1 MHRGKALARIKI
13 SGNLHDQRETGNSRL
28 LESFTEKKQISF
40 SSYKK
45 CLIIMNMKKEVI
57 EKSYQL
63 AREQYAALGID
74 TDKVLTEMDN
84 INISLHC
91 WQTDDVGGFEKPGSV
106 LGGGGIQTTGNF
118 PGKAKTI
125 GQMRSDLDK
134 VMSLLPGKQRLNL
147 HAIYGEFEGKL
158 VDRDQIEPKHFQGW
172 IDWAK
177 KRGIGLDFN
186 CTCFSHP
193 LADEGFT
200 LSSKNEKI
208 RKFWVEHTKRC
219 RAIGAEMG
227 KQLGTPS
234 VHNIWIPDGMKDTP
248 VDRNTL
254 RKQLKK
260 SLDEI
265 FAVKYPKK
273 YLKDSVESKLFGI
286 GSEAMVVGSHDF
298 YLGYAIKN
306 NTLITLDNGHFHP
319 TEQVGDKISSI
330 LHFVDEILLHLTRG
344 VRWDSDHVLT
354 FNEELLLITQEIV
367 RAKALKRVNVGL
379 DFFDASLN
387 RIGAYVIGTRSA
399 QMAFMYALLE
409 PFKTLVKYEE
419 EGKNF
424 ERLAL
429 LELLKTKPFGAVYD
443 YYCMKNKVP
452 VGQDYIDEILKY
464 EKEVL
469 LKR

>member
-1 MHRGKALARIKI
+1 
-13 SGNLHDQRETGNSRL
+13 
-28 LESFTEKKQISF
+28 
-40 SSYKK
+40 
-45 CLIIMNMKKEVI
+45 MNKVMKKEVI

-63 AREQYAALGID
+63 AKEQYAAFGVD
-74 TDKVLTEMDN
+74 TDQVIAEMDN
-84 INISLHC
+84 ISISLHC
-91 WQTDDVGGFEKPGSV
+91 WQTDDVGGFEKAGSV
-106 LGGGGIQTTGNF
+106 LGGGGIQATGNF

-125 GQMRSDLDK
+125 EQMRADLDK
-134 VMSLLPGKQRLNL
+134 VLSLLPGKQRLNL
-147 HAIYGEFEGKL
+147 HAIYGEFGGKL
-158 VDRDQIEPKHFQGW
+158 VDRDQIEVKHFQGW

-193 LADEGFT
+193 NADDGFT
-200 LSSKNEKI
+200 LSAKNEKI

-219 RAIGAEMG
+219 RAIAAEMG
-227 KQLGTPS
+227 KQLGTPT
-234 VHNIWIPDGMKDTP
+234 VHNIWIPDGSKDTP

-265 FAVKYPKK
+265 FAVKYSKK

-286 GSEAMVVGSHDF
+286 GSESMVVGSHDF
-298 YLGYAIKN
+298 YVGYSIKN
-306 NTLITLDNGHFHP
+306 NIMITLDNGHFHP

-330 LHFVDEILLHLTRG
+330 LLFVDEILLHLTRG

-367 RAKALKRVNVGL
+367 RCKALNRVNVGL

-387 RIGAYVIGTRSA
+387 RVGAYVIGTRSA

-409 PFKTLVKYEE
+409 PIETLVKYEDQ
-419 EGKNF
+419 GKNF

-429 LELLKTKPFGAVYD
+429 LELLKSKPFGAVYD
-443 YYCMKNKVP
+443 YYCLKSKVP
-452 VGQDYIDEILKY
+452 VGQDYIDEITKY

>member
-1 MHRGKALARIKI
+1 
-13 SGNLHDQRETGNSRL
+13 
-28 LESFTEKKQISF
+28 
-40 SSYKK
+40 
-45 CLIIMNMKKEVI
+45 MKKKLI
-57 EKSYQL
+57 EKSYEL
-63 AREQYAALGID
+63 AKEQYSALGID
-74 TDKVLTEMDN
+74 TDKVLSEMNN

-106 LGGGGIQTTGNF
+106 LGGGGIQATGNF

-125 GQMRSDLDK
+125 EQMRADLDK
-134 VMSLLPGKQRLNL
+134 AMSLLPGKQRLNL
-147 HAIYGEFEGKL
+147 HAIYGEFGGKL
-158 VDRDQIEPKHFQGW
+158 VDRDEIEAKHFQGW
-172 IDWAK
+172 INWAK
-177 KRGIGLDFN
+177 ERGIGLDFN

-193 LADEGFT
+193 YADDGFT

-219 RAIGAEMG
+219 RAIAAEMG
-227 KQLGTPS
+227 KHLGTPA

-254 RKQLKK
+254 RKILKK

-286 GSEAMVVGSHDF
+286 GSESMVVGSHDF
-298 YLGYAIKN
+298 YMGYAIKN

-330 LHFVDEILLHLTRG
+330 LHFLDEILLHLTRG

-354 FNEELLLITQEIV
+354 FNDELLLIAQEIV
-367 RAKALKRVNVGL
+367 RCKALTRVNIGL

-399 QMAFMYALLE
+399 QLAFMYALLE
-409 PFKTLVKYEE
+409 PHEMLVKFEDQ
-419 EGKNF
+419 GKNF
-424 ERLAL
+424 ERLAY
-429 LELLKTKPFGAVYD
+429 LELLKSKPFGAVWD
-443 YYCMKNKVP
+443 FYCLNSQVP
-452 VGQDYIDEILKY
+452 VGEDYIDEIVKY

>member
-1 MHRGKALARIKI
+1 
-13 SGNLHDQRETGNSRL
+13 
-28 LESFTEKKQISF
+28 
-40 SSYKK
+40 
-45 CLIIMNMKKEVI
+45 MKKESI
-57 EKSYQL
+57 EQAYLL
-63 AREQYAALGID
+63 AREQYSALGVD
-74 TDKVLTEMDN
+74 TDKVISKMDN

-106 LGGGGIQTTGNF
+106 LGGGGIQATGNF

-125 GQMRSDLDK
+125 EQMRSDIDK
-134 VMSLLPGKQRLNL
+134 VMALLPGKQRLNL
-147 HAIYGEFEGKL
+147 HAIYGEFGGKL
-158 VDRDQIEPKHFQGW
+158 IDRDQIEPIHFQGW

-193 LADEGFT
+193 LADDGFT
-200 LSSKNEKI
+200 LSSKDEKI

-219 RAIGAEMG
+219 RAISAEMG
-227 KQLGTPS
+227 KQLGTPA

-248 VDRNTL
+248 VDRFGL

-265 FAVKYPKK
+265 FLVKYPKE

-286 GSEAMVVGSHDF
+286 GSESMVVGSHDF

-306 NTLITLDNGHFHP
+306 NILITLDNGHFHP
-319 TEQVGDKISSI
+319 TEQVGDKVSSI
-330 LHFVDEILLHLTRG
+330 LNFIDELLLHLTRG

-367 RAKALKRVNVGL
+367 RANALERVNIGL

-399 QMAFMYALLE
+399 QLGFMYALLE
-409 PFKTLVKYEE
+409 PLKTLVKYEE
-419 EGKNF
+419 EGRNF

-429 LELLKTKPFGAVYD
+429 LEQLKIMPFGAVYD
-443 YYCMKNKVP
+443 YYCLKNGTP
-452 VGQDYIDEILKY
+452 AGQDYIDEIKKY

>member
-1 MHRGKALARIKI
+1 
-13 SGNLHDQRETGNSRL
+13 
-28 LESFTEKKQISF
+28 
-40 SSYKK
+40 
-45 CLIIMNMKKEVI
+45 MKKELVKKAYEI
-57 EKSYQL
+57 AK
-63 AREQYAALGID
+63 EQYAALGVD
-74 TDKVLTEMDN
+74 TDQVIKEMDKV
-84 INISLHC
+84 NISLHC
-91 WQTDDVGGFEKPGSV
+91 WQTDDVGGFEKPGAE
-106 LGGGGIQTTGNF
+106 LGGGGIQVTGNF
-118 PGKAKTI
+118 PGKARTI
-125 GQMRSDLDK
+125 QQMRADLDK

-147 HAIYGEFEGKL
+147 HAIYGEFGGKL
-158 VDRDQIEPKHFQGW
+158 VDRDKIEVKHFQGW

-193 LADEGFT
+193 LADDGFT

-219 RAIGAEMG
+219 RKIAAEMG

-234 VHNIWIPDGMKDTP
+234 VHNIWIPDGSKDVP
-248 VDRNTL
+248 VDRNAL
-254 RKQLKK
+254 RRQLKK

-286 GSEAMVVGSHDF
+286 GSESMVVGSHDF
-298 YLGYAIKN
+298 YVGYAIKN
-306 NTLITLDNGHFHP
+306 NILITLDNGHFHP

-330 LHFVDEILLHLTRG
+330 LHFVDELLLHLTRG

-354 FNEELLLITQEIV
+354 FNDELVLIAQEII
-367 RAKALKRVNVGL
+367 RCKALGRVNIGL

-387 RIGAYVIGTRSA
+387 RIGAYVIGTRAA
-399 QMAFMYALLE
+399 QMAFLFALLE
-409 PFKTLVKYEE
+409 PHKMLVKFEE
-419 EGKNF
+419 QGKGF
-424 ERLAL
+424 ERLAFI
-429 LELLKTKPFGAVYD
+429 ELLKSKPFGAVWD
-443 YYCMKNKVP
+443 YYCMLGKVP
-452 VGQDYIDEILKY
+452 VGEDYIAEIQKY

>member
-1 MHRGKALARIKI
+1 
-13 SGNLHDQRETGNSRL
+13 
-28 LESFTEKKQISF
+28 
-40 SSYKK
+40 
-45 CLIIMNMKKEVI
+45 MKKELI
-57 EKSYQL
+57 KKSYDL
-63 AREQYAALGID
+63 AKEQYAALGVD
-74 TDKVLTEMDN
+74 TGLVIKEMEKV
-84 INISLHC
+84 NISLHC
-91 WQTDDVGGFEKPGSV
+91 WQTDDVGGYEKAGAE
-106 LGGGGIQTTGNF
+106 LGGGGIQVTGNF

-125 GQMRSDLDK
+125 EQMRADLDK

-147 HAIYGEFEGKL
+147 HAIYGEFGGKL
-158 VDRDQIEPKHFQGW
+158 VERDKIEVKHFQGW
-172 IDWAK
+172 INWAK
-177 KRGIGLDFN
+177 KRGMGLDFN

-193 LADEGFT
+193 LADDGFT

-219 RAIGAEMG
+219 RLIAAEMG

-234 VHNIWIPDGMKDTP
+234 VHNIWIPDGSKDTP
-248 VDRNTL
+248 VDRNAL
-254 RKQLKK
+254 RRQLKK

-265 FAVKYPKK
+265 FAAKYSKK

-286 GSEAMVVGSHDF
+286 GSESMVVGSHDF

-330 LHFVDEILLHLTRG
+330 LHFIDEVLLHLTRG

-354 FNEELLLITQEIV
+354 FNEELVLIAQEIV
-367 RAKALKRVNVGL
+367 RCKALGRVYVGL

-409 PFKTLVKYEE
+409 PHKTLVKYEE
-419 EGKNF
+419 QGKGF

-429 LELLKTKPFGAVYD
+429 LELLKSKPFGAVWD
-443 YYCMKNKVP
+443 YYCLLSKVP
-452 VGQDYIDEILKY
+452 VGEEYIGEISKY